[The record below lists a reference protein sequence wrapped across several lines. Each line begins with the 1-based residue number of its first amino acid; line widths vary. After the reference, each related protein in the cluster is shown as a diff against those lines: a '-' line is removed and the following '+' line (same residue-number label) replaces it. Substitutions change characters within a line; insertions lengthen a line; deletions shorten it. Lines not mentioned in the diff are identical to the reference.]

1 MEETVSENKKLNYIQ
16 AALVEKEL
24 SSRVLGLCLDIHK
37 GTLTN
42 WTNNITQPN
51 LENIEKIADLLEL
64 ENYKLINNTKRRNTG
79 LIPALIAEYKRLTN
93 EEKMELYVTV
103 TKDGKTKKTYNPELQ
118 SALWNFIEIFRNK
131 TSEAIFTDPVFI
143 DKYYKDIEDKERKD
157 KSIFI
162 CKALPQDGKPY
173 FEYLVVNES
182 LGEDHFVARFAR
194 KDDAE
199 AYVAWIENEK

>member
-1 MEETVSENKKLNYIQ
+1 MEETGSDNKKLNYIQ
-16 AALVEKEL
+16 TALVEKEM

-51 LENIEKIADLLEL
+51 LENIEKIAELLEL
-64 ENYKLINNTKRRNTG
+64 DNYKLINNTKRKDTG
-79 LIPALIAEYKRLTN
+79 LISALVAEYKRLTN
-93 EEKMELYVTV
+93 EEKMGLYVTV

-118 SALWNFIEIFRNK
+118 SALWDFIENFRK
-131 TSEAIFTDPVFI
+131 KISETILTDPVFI
-143 DKYYKDIEDKERKD
+143 DKYYKDIEDKERLD
-157 KSIFI
+157 ESIFI
-162 CKALPQDGKPY
+162 CKALPQEGKPY

-194 KDDAE
+194 KEDAE
-199 AYVAWIENEK
+199 AYVEWLENAD